1 MKSGQ
6 VSDFTE
12 DTITLRKREIK
23 VRTGFL
29 PHHALL
35 FYAENPRIYSIVWK
49 EDGDQPT
56 QEEIFEAL
64 AKTAHVRETL
74 VPSIRSNGGLIEPIM
89 VRKNVVLE
97 GNSRLAA
104 YRLLAQK
111 DANAWELIRVRI
123 LPDTI
128 SDSEVFSLLGEFHI
142 VGKKDWSPFEQAGY
156 LYRRFKTHGIDEKQL
171 QREVGLTTA
180 KIRHLIH
187 VYDFM
192 LNANDR
198 NPERW
203 SYYDELLKGRR
214 FNQARDLYTNFDHKI
229 TEMIQSEEIERAVD
243 IRDGLPKIVKIGGNT
258 LKKFMNDKLSFHDA
272 VHEAHHR
279 GAGNY
284 YIKKLKD
291 IKSFLAEDNLDEEL
305 ARVSGEERSNLSY
318 LIQRIAARVNQIAKK
333 INGNSH

>member
-1 MKSGQ
+1 MSE
-6 VSDFTE
+6 FTE

-23 VRTGFL
+23 VKTGFL
-29 PHHALL
+29 PHHSLR
-35 FYAENPRIYSIVWK
+35 FYAENPRIYSIVWNDAG
-49 EDGDQPT
+49 EEPT

-64 AKTAHVRETL
+64 SKTEHVRETL
-74 VPSIRSNGGLIEPIM
+74 VPSIKSNGGLIEPVL

-111 DANAWELIRVRI
+111 DASAWERLRVRI

-142 VGKKDWSPFEQAGY
+142 VGKKDWQPFEQAGY
-156 LYRRFKTHGIDEKQL
+156 LYRRFKTHGVNEKQL
-171 QREVGLTTA
+171 HHEVGLTPA

-187 VYDFM
+187 VYEFM
-192 LNANDR
+192 LNAEDR
-198 NPERW
+198 NPDRW

-214 FNQARDLYTNFDHKI
+214 FNQTRELYSNFDQKI

-243 IRDGLPKIVKIGGNT
+243 VRDGLPKIVKAGGNT
-258 LKKFMNDKLSFHDA
+258 LKKFMSGKLSFQDA
-272 VHEAHHR
+272 LQEAHHR

-284 YIKKLKD
+284 YTKKFSDFKN
-291 IKSFLAEDNLDEEL
+291 FLADENVDTEL
-305 ARVSGEERSNLSY
+305 ANISEEERSQLTY
-318 LIQRIAARVNQIAKK
+318 LINRIEARIKQISKK
-333 INGNSH
+333 VKGTH

>member
-1 MKSGQ
+1 MSTFQ
-6 VSDFTE
+6 E

-23 VRTGFL
+23 VRTGYL
-29 PHHALL
+29 PHQTLQ

-49 EDGDQPT
+49 ENGAEPS

-64 AKTAHVRETL
+64 SKTEHVRENL
-74 VPSIRSNGGLIEPIM
+74 VPAIKGNGGLIEPVL
-89 VRKNVVLE
+89 VRNNVVLE

-104 YRLLAQK
+104 YRVLSQK
-111 DANAWELIRVRI
+111 DPATWEQIRVRI

-142 VGKKDWSPFEQAGY
+142 VGKKDWAPFEQAGY

-171 QREVGLTTA
+171 HHEVGLTPA

-192 LNANDR
+192 LEVDDR

-214 FNQARDLYTNFDHKI
+214 FNHTRELYPGFDKKIADL
-229 TEMIQSEEIERAVD
+229 IQNEEIERAIDV
-243 IRDGLPKIVKIGGNT
+243 RDGLPKIVKAGGNT
-258 LKKFMNDKLSFHDA
+258 LKKFMSGAMPFHDA
-272 VHEAHHR
+272 LKDAHLR
-279 GAGNY
+279 GTGNY
-284 YIKKLKD
+284 YSKKFSEFRKWLADDHIDAEVIGIPIEEKKALAYELSKIESRIK
-291 IKSFLAEDNLDEEL
+291 
-305 ARVSGEERSNLSY
+305 
-318 LIQRIAARVNQIAKK
+318 QIAKK
-333 INGNSH
+333 VNGGH

>member
-1 MKSGQ
+1 MSE
-6 VSDFTE
+6 FTE

-23 VRTGFL
+23 VKTGFL
-29 PHHALL
+29 PHHSLR
-35 FYAENPRIYSIVWK
+35 FYAENPRIYSIVWNDAG
-49 EDGDQPT
+49 EEPT

-64 AKTAHVRETL
+64 SKTEHVRETL
-74 VPSIRSNGGLIEPIM
+74 VPSIKSNGGLIEPVL

-111 DANAWELIRVRI
+111 DASAWERLRVRI

-142 VGKKDWSPFEQAGY
+142 VGKKDWQPFEQAGY
-156 LYRRFKTHGIDEKQL
+156 LYRRFKTHGVNEKQL
-171 QREVGLTTA
+171 HHEVGLTPA

-187 VYDFM
+187 VYEFM
-192 LNANDR
+192 LNAEDR
-198 NPERW
+198 NPDRW

-214 FNQARDLYTNFDHKI
+214 FNQTRELYSNFDQKI

-243 IRDGLPKIVKIGGNT
+243 VRDGLPKIVKAGGNT
-258 LKKFMNDKLSFHDA
+258 LKKFMSGKLSFQDA
-272 VHEAHHR
+272 LQEAHHR

-284 YIKKLKD
+284 YTKKFSDFKN
-291 IKSFLAEDNLDEEL
+291 FLADENVDTEL
-305 ARVSGEERSNLSY
+305 ANISEEERSQLTY
-318 LIQRIAARVNQIAKK
+318 LINRIEARIKQISKRVK
-333 INGNSH
+333 GTH

>member
-1 MKSGQ
+1 MSSFQ
-6 VSDFTE
+6 E

-23 VRTGFL
+23 VKSGFL
-29 PHHALL
+29 PQETLL

-49 EDGDQPT
+49 EDGTDPS
-56 QEEIFEAL
+56 QEEIFKAL
-64 AKTAHVRETL
+64 SKTEHVRETL
-74 VPSIRSNGGLIEPIM
+74 VPSIKNNGGLIEPVL
-89 VRKNVVLE
+89 VRNNVVLE

-104 YRLLAQK
+104 YRVLALK
-111 DANAWELIRVRI
+111 DPANWARIRVRI

-142 VGKKDWSPFEQAGY
+142 VGKKDWAPFEQAGY

-171 QREVGLTTA
+171 HHEVGLTPS

-192 LNANDR
+192 LEVDDR

-214 FNQARDLYTNFDHKI
+214 FSETRELYPDFDKKI
-229 TEMIQSEEIERAVD
+229 SEMIQSEEIERAVD
-243 IRDGLPKIVKIGGNT
+243 VRDGLHKIVKAGGNT
-258 LKKFMNDKLSFHDA
+258 LKKFMSGKMSFHDA
-272 VHEAHHR
+272 LQDAHSR

-284 YIKKLKD
+284 YTRKFTEFKN
-291 IKSFLAEDNLDEEL
+291 FLADEQVDAEISTVSSEEKDQL
-305 ARVSGEERSNLSY
+305 AY
-318 LIQRIAARVNQIAKK
+318 LINRIEARIKQIAKRV
-333 INGNSH
+333 NGRH

>member
-6 VSDFTE
+6 LSSFTE

-29 PHHALL
+29 PHHTLL

-49 EDGDQPT
+49 EDGDEPA
-56 QEEIFEAL
+56 QEEIFDAL
-64 AKTAHVRETL
+64 AKTVHVRETL
-74 VPSIRSNGGLIEPIM
+74 VPSIKSNGGLIEPIM

-104 YRLLAQK
+104 YRLLSQK
-111 DANAWELIRVRI
+111 DACAWEMIRVRI

-128 SDSEVFSLLGEFHI
+128 TDSEVFSLLGEFHI

-156 LYRRFKTHGIDEKQL
+156 LYRRFKTHSVDEKQL
-171 QREVGLTTA
+171 QREVGLTSS

-187 VYDFM
+187 VYGYM
-192 LNANDR
+192 LSVDDR

-214 FNQARDLYTNFDHKI
+214 FNQTRELYKNFDQKI
-229 TEMIQSEEIERAVD
+229 TEMIQNGDIERAVD
-243 IRDGLPKIVKIGGNT
+243 IRDDLLKIVKTGGNT
-258 LKKFMNDKLSFHDA
+258 LKKFMNDKLSFQDA
-272 VHEAHHR
+272 VQEAHHR

-291 IKSFLAEDNLDEEL
+291 IKNFLAEENLDEEL
-305 ARVSGEERSNLSY
+305 ANVSGEERSNLSY
-318 LIQRIAARVNQIAKK
+318 LIHRIAARFNQISKK
-333 INGNSH
+333 INGNNH

>member
-1 MKSGQ
+1 MSE
-6 VSDFTE
+6 FTE

-23 VRTGFL
+23 VKTGFL
-29 PHHALL
+29 PHHSLR
-35 FYAENPRIYSIVWK
+35 FYAENPRIYSIVWNDAG
-49 EDGDQPT
+49 EEPT

-64 AKTAHVRETL
+64 SKTEHVRETL
-74 VPSIRSNGGLIEPIM
+74 VPSIKSNGGLIEPVL

-111 DANAWELIRVRI
+111 DASAWERLRVRI

-142 VGKKDWSPFEQAGY
+142 VGKKDWQPFEQAGY
-156 LYRRFKTHGIDEKQL
+156 LYRRFKTHGVNEKQL
-171 QREVGLTTA
+171 HLEVGLTPA

-187 VYDFM
+187 VYEFM
-192 LNANDR
+192 LNAEDR
-198 NPERW
+198 NPDRW

-214 FNQARDLYTNFDHKI
+214 FNQTRELYSNFDQKI

-243 IRDGLPKIVKIGGNT
+243 VRDGLPKIVKAGGNT
-258 LKKFMNDKLSFHDA
+258 LKKFMSGKLSFQDA
-272 VHEAHHR
+272 LQEAHHR

-284 YIKKLKD
+284 YTKKFSDFKN
-291 IKSFLAEDNLDEEL
+291 FLADENVDTEL
-305 ARVSGEERSNLSY
+305 ANISEEERSQLTY
-318 LIQRIAARVNQIAKK
+318 LINRIEARIKQISKRVK
-333 INGNSH
+333 GTH

>member
-1 MKSGQ
+1 MSN
-6 VSDFTE
+6 FTE

-23 VRTGFL
+23 VKTGFL
-29 PHHALL
+29 PQHTLL
-35 FYAENPRIYSIVWK
+35 FYPENPRIYSIVWN
-49 EDGDQPT
+49 EEGGEPT

-64 AKTAHVRETL
+64 AKTEHVRETL
-74 VPSIRSNGGLIEPIM
+74 VPSIKNNGGLIEPVLI
-89 VRKNVVLE
+89 RKNIVLE

-104 YRLLAQK
+104 YRLLAQR
-111 DANAWELIRVRI
+111 DASTWEMIRVRI

-171 QREVGLTTA
+171 HHEVGVTPS

-187 VYDFM
+187 VYEFM
-192 LNANDR
+192 LNVDDR

-214 FNQARDLYTNFDHKI
+214 FNHTRELYPTFDQKI
-229 TEMIQSEEIERAVD
+229 TEMIKNEEIERAVD
-243 IRDGLPKIVKIGGNT
+243 IRDGLSKIVKIGGNT
-258 LKKFMNDKLSFHDA
+258 LKKFMNGKLSFHDA
-272 VHEAHHR
+272 LQEAHIR

-284 YIKKLKD
+284 YAKRLTEFKD
-291 IKSFLAEDNLDEEL
+291 FLAEENVEL
-305 ARVSGEERSNLSY
+305 ELTNISSEERSNLSY
-318 LIQRIAARVNQIAKK
+318 LINKIESRIKHIAKK
-333 INGNSH
+333 INGFNH